1 MQIFL
6 RFHDSLEY
14 WISEIKRLDNGL
26 PNLCNILQLIQE
38 IRQPSSWS
46 LASWFA
52 FPINPACLF
61 KIPSYSHP
69 WEVWNMHVYWR
80 SESNWEFFTLS
91 FALYHTILFSRFVQL
106 HKICDIVFGFFIN
119 IDLACIILQIPVY
132 SIIRSSLF
140 C

>member
-1 MQIFL
+1 MVFLISVIF
-6 RFHDSLEY
+6 F
-14 WISEIKRLDNGL
+14 
-26 PNLCNILQLIQE
+26 NLFKKYD
-38 IRQPSSWS
+38 QPSSWS

-52 FPINPACLF
+52 FPINPACRF

-80 SESNWEFFTLS
+80 SESNWEFLTLS

-132 SIIRSSLF
+132 SIIRSGVACFVKFRFMATCQPLSLKNIL
-140 C
+140 